1 MALVL
6 DILHN
11 FNAAACAK
19 YYFHADN
26 EAHRRWAMRLR
37 TSGGTRDGDLGTF
50 SLKLKHFADFNPN
63 GIALNGAEVFHV
75 ARSIISTLLRKL

>member
-19 YYFHADN
+19 YDFHADN

-37 TSGGTRDGDLGTF
+37 TSGGTRDGDLGDIFFKAETF
-50 SLKLKHFADFNPN
+50 C
-63 GIALNGAEVFHV
+63 
-75 ARSIISTLLRKL
+75 